1 MTNSKK
7 HGGKRKGAGRK
18 PKWDPLFKLRVGQ
31 DCENLFRQE
40 EELAKKK
47 AIDEHFSTKTDIKN
61 VWDKVHKIPIPRR
74 SNWLKSEA
82 GDQHISDIEEELET
96 LRATTANISP
106 TSRLLKIPTKP
117 PRGSRLRIISEI
129 AEKYS
134 LSAKQVDNLWQEY
147 RRFERSL

>member
-18 PKWDPLFKLRVGQ
+18 PKWDLLFKLRVGQ
-31 DCENLFRQE
+31 DCESLFRQE

-47 AIDEHFSTKTDIKN
+47 AIDEHFSTETDIKN

-106 TSRLLKIPTKP
+106 ASRLLKIPTKP

-147 RRFERSL
+147 RRFERS

>member
-18 PKWDPLFKLRVGQ
+18 PKWDLLFKLRVGQ
-31 DCENLFRQE
+31 DCESLFRQE

-47 AIDEHFSTKTDIKN
+47 AIDEHFSTETEIKN

-74 SNWLKSEA
+74 STWLKSEA

-106 TSRLLKIPTKP
+106 ASRLLKIPTKP
-117 PRGSRLRIISEI
+117 PRGSRLRIITEI

-147 RRFERSL
+147 RRFERS

>member
-1 MTNSKK
+1 MANSKK

-31 DCENLFRQE
+31 DCESLFRQE

-47 AIDEHFSTKTDIKN
+47 AIDEHFSTETDIKN
-61 VWDKVHKIPIPRR
+61 VWDKVHKIPIPQR
-74 SNWLKSEA
+74 SHWLKSE
-82 GDQHISDIEEELET
+82 GSEQHISDIEEELET
-96 LRATTANISP
+96 LRAVSANISP
-106 TSRLLKIPTKP
+106 ASRLLKVPTKP

>member
-47 AIDEHFSTKTDIKN
+47 AIDEHFSTETDIKN

-106 TSRLLKIPTKP
+106 ASRLLKIPTKP

-129 AEKYS
+129 AEEYS

-147 RRFERSL
+147 RRFERS